1 KGMYQVA
8 DLLLDNY
15 IELFPDLETDNSIFL
30 EKYQMQ
36 PNICAATSDIYA
48 AYAMVEAGLGVV
60 LINTLLS
67 HRWNGDVISLPLD
80 RSSDFEIG
88 VATNAE
94 DECSPAAKEFL
105 NFILQDLKKADIR

>member
-1 KGMYQVA
+1 MEGRYRRFP
-8 DLLLDNY
+8 LWY
-15 IELFPDLETDNSIFL
+15 IGELYPELETDNSLFL
-30 EKYQMQ
+30 EKNHLR

-67 HRWNGDVISLPLD
+67 KRWNGEVAALPLD

-88 VATNAE
+88 IASKTE
-94 DECSPAAKEFL
+94 EESSPAAKEFL
-105 NFILQDLKKADIR
+105 NFILPELKNAVIR